1 MEEINKNDSNL
12 RAKLFDL
19 IEEQEKWQR
28 MKDEAMG
35 ADTIDVLRGEIMSI
49 KKTIA
54 HHEDIIERC
63 RRAGKMYLFPQK
75 TEHSWYYNSPEYI
88 PSGDERDD
96 WDEEYVIY
104 GGDMYLP
111 GLVVSVKHSEK
122 RVSIWQE
129 EITKLEQRV
138 IKITIAQ
145 EQLEQVTQ
153 DIADINEQIKNTTT
167 RLSSEE
173 LVEDSSTELVKA
185 TIPKINTEPTKL
197 YRTDRLPVEICQD
210 KFNDIIITSPKNGKQ
225 RVLRSI
231 RDNMSHF
238 NPDCFSHDELANEL
252 NNLQS
257 RFVFTKADVDNVY
270 KDKNSNKR

>member
-1 MEEINKNDSNL
+1 MDEINKNDSHL

-35 ADTIDVLRGEIMSI
+35 ADTIDVLRGKIMSI

-63 RRAGKMYLFPQK
+63 HRAGKMYLFPQK

-88 PSGDERDD
+88 PCDERDD
-96 WDEEYVIY
+96 WDKEYVIY

-111 GLVVSVKHSEK
+111 ELMVSVKHSEK

-138 IKITIAQ
+138 IKFTIAQ
-145 EQLEQVTQ
+145 EQLTQVTQ
-153 DIADINEQIKNTTT
+153 DIADINEQIKNATTSQ
-167 RLSSEE
+167 RSEP
-173 LVEDSSTELVKA
+173 LVEDSFDETVSKPVSNKDYLWVMYTSKA
-185 TIPKINTEPTKL
+185 TEEDKHTFENYLRQLCHSKKKSLTKDIKDYLKAKKNDGIIIRPVQINTEFEL
-197 YRTDRLPVEICQD
+197 L
-210 KFNDIIITSPKNGKQ
+210 KQ
-225 RVLRSI
+225 
-231 RDNMSHF
+231 F
-238 NPDCFSHDELANEL
+238 GYPFGE
-252 NNLQS
+252 
-257 RFVFTKADVDNVY
+257 KAYY
-270 KDKNSNKR
+270 KY

>member
-1 MEEINKNDSNL
+1 MDEINNNDSHL

-35 ADTIDVLRGEIMSI
+35 ADTIDALQGKIKSI
-49 KKTIA
+49 QDTVA

-63 RRAGKMYLFPQK
+63 HKAGKSYLFPQK

-96 WDEEYVIY
+96 WDTEYVIY

-111 GLVVSVKHSEK
+111 ELVVSVKHSEK

-145 EQLEQVTQ
+145 EQLTQVTQ
-153 DIADINEQIKNTTT
+153 DIADINEQIKNAAM
-167 RLSSEE
+167 SQPSEP
-173 LVEDSSTELVKA
+173 LVEESSDKVEKA
-185 TIPKINTEPTKL
+185 STPKINMGTTKL
-197 YRTDRLPVEICQD
+197 YRIIDNLSLEICQD
-210 KFNDIIITSPKNGKQ
+210 KFNYIIINSAKKQ
-225 RVLRSI
+225 RALLEILDSP
-231 RDNMSHF
+231 NHF
-238 NPDCFSHDELANEL
+238 NHKHFTHKELANEL
-252 NNLQS
+252 NNLQQ
-257 RFVFTKADVDNVY
+257 RFTFTKTDVDKAYQNINRI
-270 KDKNSNKR
+270 KK